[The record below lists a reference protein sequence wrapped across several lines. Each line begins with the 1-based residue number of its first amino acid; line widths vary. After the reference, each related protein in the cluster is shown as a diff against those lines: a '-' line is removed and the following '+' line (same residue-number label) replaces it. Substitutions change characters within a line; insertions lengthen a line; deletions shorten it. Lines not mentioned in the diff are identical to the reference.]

1 MLDRFRIALISRGAA
16 SDHDPRNT
24 AILRYALSAL
34 QILAKR
40 SVNEPGDR
48 DAPARCLPSHF
59 VAKAGFQSHRLDRL
73 GSLTER

>member
-1 MLDRFRIALISRGAA
+1 
-16 SDHDPRNT
+16 
-24 AILRYALSAL
+24 
-34 QILAKR
+34 
-40 SVNEPGDR
+40 VNEPGDR